1 MRRVACLAFTMCA
14 FSCHG
19 EKPET
24 VLTVVEH
31 HEPDRVVDT
40 ELGTLTLADQ
50 SWGFQKHIED
60 DGQPLEVFYRAEVSI
75 ELDEKAEGFEVVV
88 PYEISV
94 QTSSRAQQ
102 NSETKS
108 QGASLEPDAP
118 PRGLALTN
126 ATSFRDSLSRN
137 PLWRGIPRFSPRTG
151 PGGMSGGMGFGSRRV
166 ILKLDAPWAE
176 ARTTIEFAGSV
187 SDPALATLL
196 DSLSIDFHEPLL
208 FPAGTTNWAR
218 SQ

>member
-108 QGASLEPDAP
+108 QGASLEPGCSASWSCINE
-118 PRGLALTN
+118 RYLVSGFSLAKPSVAQN
-126 ATSFRDSLSRN
+126 TSFQPKDGAGRHV
-137 PLWRGIPRFSPRTG
+137 
-151 PGGMSGGMGFGSRRV
+151 RRHGLRV
-166 ILKLDAPWAE
+166 PE
-176 ARTTIEFAGSV
+176 G
-187 SDPALATLL
+187 
-196 DSLSIDFHEPLL
+196 
-208 FPAGTTNWAR
+208 
-218 SQ
+218 

>member
-1 MRRVACLAFTMCA
+1 MCA
-14 FSCHG
+14 LSCHD

-31 HEPDRVVDT
+31 HEPDRVVNT
-40 ELGTLTLADQ
+40 ELGTLTFADQ
-50 SWGFQKHIED
+50 SWGFQKHVED

-75 ELDEKAEGFEVVV
+75 EFDEKAEGFEVVV

-94 QTSSRAQQ
+94 HTSSRAKQ

-108 QGASLEPDAP
+108 PGAGLEPDAP

-126 ATSFRDSLSRN
+126 AISFRDSLLRN
-137 PLWRGIPRFSPRTG
+137 PLLRTIPRFGPRTA
-151 PGGMSGGMGFGSRRV
+151 PESMSAGMGFGSRRV
-166 ILKLDAPWAE
+166 ILKPDAPWTE
-176 ARTTIEFAGSV
+176 ARTTIDFARSV
-187 SDPALATLL
+187 GDPVLATLL
-196 DSLSIDFHEPLL
+196 DSLSIDFREPLL